1 MWLRKRERRDPVVNI
16 MFKTK
21 EGMRRRRL
29 QQQQH
34 KLLQTKE
41 KILHESV
48 RETERERERGC
59 LCLSLSLSLCFSLS
73 FFISLRRLLNAL
85 VDSLDSVVVV
95 VAVRKSL
102 LLLLRRNRISVCS
115 GLTTARFNK

>member
-48 RETERERERGC
+48 RETERERERV
-59 LCLSLSLSLCFSLS
+59 CLSLSLSLSVSLFLSLS
-73 FFISLRRLLNAL
+73 LSD
-85 VDSLDSVVVV
+85 VY
-95 VAVRKSL
+95 
-102 LLLLRRNRISVCS
+102 
-115 GLTTARFNK
+115 